1 MCELDQIWSD
11 FELCRPR
18 PEPELKIRA
27 HADYMCEHCGGQ
39 RQYTVFD
46 DLPVCID
53 CGRVDY
59 EFVSEEP
66 EWRSGGDECKAD
78 PSRVGAIDTDAEP
91 LGGGVGAEEALSRG
105 DGVAA
110 TLSKTPE
117 GEAEAEPSAGRAP

>member
-1 MCELDQIWSD
+1 MPLASPPLPLAVGE
-11 FELCRPR
+11 
-18 PEPELKIRA
+18 
-27 HADYMCEHCGGQ
+27 ADGEAV
-39 RQYTVFD
+39 TAPAV
-46 DLPVCID
+46 
-53 CGRVDY
+53 
-59 EFVSEEP
+59 
-66 EWRSGGDECKAD
+66 AD